1 MQIVRS
7 TIAGDEILRVV
18 SDRYGYSQDN
28 ALCLLEYRGINDVYK
43 YTNGSISSFLKI
55 YARQDVDKEA
65 VEAEVEIIDYLRQSG
80 LLVAYPISTTSEQF
94 ILPFD
99 TPEGVRYGVL
109 FSEAEGAPCNNDA
122 LDEKEIFAI
131 GRLLSTMHAMLD
143 TMPTS
148 PKRWRLDESLFLDH
162 SLGILEEFSRFNKQV
177 DIPFLKDVTNELKAQ
192 IRAKGMDWKW
202 GICHGDIYTG
212 NIHCNERG
220 ELTIF
225 DFDFCGYGWR
235 AYDVASFLGI
245 FGGGIRA
252 DVIDKRKRR
261 LDSFLRGY
269 EYASSLSAS
278 EVDAV
283 YRVFVPF
290 RRIFNMGYLYDA
302 LLNVW
307 GNRLRN
313 EQISLDLKLLKDWIS
328 YYWQ

>member
-18 SDRYGYSQDN
+18 IDRYGYSQDN
-28 ALCLLEYRGINDVYK
+28 ALCLLEYRGVNDVYR

-55 YARQDVDKEA
+55 YARKDVDKEA
-65 VEAEVEIIDYLRQSG
+65 VEGEVEVVNYLRQSG
-80 LLVAYPISTTSEQF
+80 LSVAYPIPTVNEQF

-99 TPEGVRYGVL
+99 TPEGIRYGIL
-109 FSEAEGAPCNNDA
+109 FSEAEGVPCNSDA
-122 LDEKEIFAI
+122 LDEKEVFAI
-131 GRLLSTMHAMLD
+131 GKLLSTMHAMLD
-143 TMPTS
+143 MMPTA
-148 PKRWRLDESLFLDH
+148 PKRWRLDESLFLAH
-162 SLGILEEFSRFNKQV
+162 SMEILEQLSRFNKQV
-177 DIPFLKDVTNELKAQ
+177 DIPFLKDVAKELKVQ
-192 IRAKGMDWKW
+192 IRAKGADWKW

-212 NIHCNERG
+212 NIHRNERG

-245 FGGGIRA
+245 FGGGICA
-252 DVIDKRKRR
+252 EVIDKRKRR

-269 EYASSLSAS
+269 ECASSLSDS
-278 EVDAV
+278 EVEAV

-302 LLNVW
+302 LLTVW

-313 EQISLDLKLLKDWIS
+313 EQISHDLKLLKDWVG
-328 YYWQ
+328 YYW